1 MDHPHDGKRSVT
13 SHTTT
18 LLSLSLSPR
27 LSAKCLPV
35 AGPLDSQN
43 PMANHLRFIFLESF
57 GLYKTHINGEKGRVL
72 FTKVS
77 SQNPI
82 DWPFIIHMKTSPL

>member
-1 MDHPHDGKRSVT
+1 MMVKEVSQVT
-13 SHTTT
+13 PPPS
-18 LLSLSLSPR
+18 SLSLSPPR

>member
-1 MDHPHDGKRSVT
+1 
-13 SHTTT
+13 
-18 LLSLSLSPR
+18 
-27 LSAKCLPV
+27 
-35 AGPLDSQN
+35 
-43 PMANHLRFIFLESF
+43 MANHLRFIFLESF